1 MAETIPKQKI
11 KNALNLIIEIRESQR
26 ELEKPVIELR
36 LGLHYPCHEDGVDFF
51 RHQFEVMELHEV
63 TKKYGLDRVVFV
75 VYNYGNNVMSNLH
88 LETKQMQEYYLYHS
102 SLIEEIGSRRNISQL
117 RLLGNNG
124 KQF

>member
-88 LETKQMQEYYLYHS
+88 LETKQMQEYYLYQV
-102 SLIEEIGSRRNISQL
+102 SLIKEIGSRLNISQL